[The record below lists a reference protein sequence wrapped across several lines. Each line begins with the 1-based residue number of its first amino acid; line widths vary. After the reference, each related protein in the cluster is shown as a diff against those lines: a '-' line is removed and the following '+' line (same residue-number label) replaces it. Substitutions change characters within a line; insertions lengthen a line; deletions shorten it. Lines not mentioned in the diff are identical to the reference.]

1 MPKDF
6 STAEFTQQPRVAIE
20 PLRLAASVYQ
30 ELRRIAQIHF
40 AGERS
45 EHTLQRTALVNE
57 AYLRLAQSTHDTPT
71 DKTSFVRLASHVMR
85 NILVDHARAKSA
97 EKRGG
102 DVEILSLDRTIAHYG
117 TQCLADLV
125 AAPEQDE
132 NTKSAF
138 EREIDFVAL
147 DRAIEKLTQLSARQ
161 AQVVE
166 LKFFGE
172 QSIDEIA
179 VTLDV
184 STATIKRD
192 WAVARL
198 FLLRELSE
206 PNFDE

>member
-1 MPKDF
+1 MSAAIDSRTT
-6 STAEFTQQPRVAIE
+6 STPTVRASADLVAKTY
-20 PLRLAASVYQ
+20 A

-57 AYLRLAQSTHDTPT
+57 AYLRLAQSKSDSPT
-71 DKTSFVRLASHVMR
+71 DRTSFVRLASHVMR
-85 NILVDHARAKSA
+85 NVLVDHARAKSA

-125 AAPEQDE
+125 AAPRGSDE
-132 NTKSAF
+132 TKSAF
-138 EREIDFVAL
+138 EREIDFVLL
-147 DRAIEKLTQLSARQ
+147 DAAIEKLAALSPRQ

-172 QSIDEIA
+172 QAIESIADA
-179 VTLDV
+179 LDV
-184 STATIKRD
+184 SIATVKRD

-198 FLLRELSE
+198 FLLREMNASRE
-206 PNFDE
+206 PNS

>member
-1 MPKDF
+1 MSHDALA
-6 STAEFTQQPRVAIE
+6 SNDTAP
-20 PLRLAASVYQ
+20 PLASATYQ

-57 AYLRLAQSTHDTPT
+57 AYLRLLQSNGNVPT
-71 DKTSFVRLASHVMR
+71 DRTSFVRLASHVMR
-85 NILVDHARAKSA
+85 NVLVDHARMKSA

-102 DVEILSLDRTIAHYG
+102 DIEILSLDRTMAHYG

-125 AAPEQDE
+125 AAPEQSDD
-132 NTKSAF
+132 TKNAF

-147 DRAIEKLTQLSARQ
+147 DTAIEKLASLSPRQ

-172 QSIDEIA
+172 QSIEEIA
-179 VTLDV
+179 EALSV
-184 STATIKRD
+184 SIATVKRD

-198 FLLRELSE
+198 FLLREMSAARE
-206 PNFDE
+206 PNS